1 MILSQKL
8 ISSYTSRLCNLT
20 HDITVTKL
28 FFIGDISFLFMGFS
42 EFFLIIRNLYMKI
55 AAIILDYIFSISEY
69 FLFKIIRDFISLN
82 WT

>member
-55 AAIILDYIFSISEY
+55 AAIIVDYIFSISEY